1 MLGEKQKASTEETE
15 KKGGGLRS
23 AMIPGQLRLIFC
35 LAAKPNGEPSGVP
48 AGERTFRARR

>member
-23 AMIPGQLRLIFC
+23 AMIPGQSGLFVC
-35 LAAKPNGEPSGVP
+35 LAAKPNREPSGVP
-48 AGERTFRARR
+48 DGELTFRGRR